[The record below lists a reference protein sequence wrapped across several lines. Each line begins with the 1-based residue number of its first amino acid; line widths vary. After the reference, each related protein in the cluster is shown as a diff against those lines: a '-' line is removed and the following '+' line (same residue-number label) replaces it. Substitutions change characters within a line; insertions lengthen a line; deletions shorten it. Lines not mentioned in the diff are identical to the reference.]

1 MKLEKLIGLHRH
13 KLNKDSNIMKL
24 YPHIF
29 KKLDLGFIELKNRI
43 IMGSMHTGLEEIG
56 DWDRISEFYAARAR
70 GQVSLI
76 ITGGIGPNKE
86 GSVLPGAAMM
96 MNEQDVKNH
105 MISTQAVHNEGGK
118 IVMQI
123 LHAGRYAYNDKAVA
137 PSPVKAPISPFT
149 PKELDEEGIEKQIS
163 DIAQSAFL
171 AKCAGYDGVEIMG
184 SEGYLINQFLVKHT
198 NKRTDSWG
206 GSYNNRI
213 KFPIEIVK
221 RVREKV
227 GKNFLIIYRLS
238 IIDLIPNGSSW
249 EEVIILAKEI
259 EKAGAN
265 ILNSGIGWH
274 EARIPT
280 IATSVPKKAFSWIT
294 KKLYGNVSIPII
306 ASNRINSPEIA
317 EEVLS
322 ENCAD
327 LVSMARPFLA
337 DSDFVRKAFEN
348 RSNEIVP
355 CIACNQACLDHTFSM
370 KLTSCLVN
378 PRACRETELNYEKV
392 ILPKRI
398 AVVGAGPAGISFSIV
413 AAQRGHEV
421 SLFDENHEIGGQ
433 LNFAKMIPG
442 KEEFYG
448 LLDFYKNEIKRL
460 KINLVKDHKVE
471 ISDLKEFDEV
481 VLATGVLPR
490 KINIKGQDAV
500 NFVYDYQE
508 VFNSKVSLGN
518 KIAII
523 GAGGIGFDMAE
534 YISSSGISPTLNIT
548 KWMEKWGVV
557 DPEKERGGVLPKSE
571 ITLNT
576 TSKEIFLLQR
586 KNEKIGKRLGK
597 TTGWIHRK
605 SLEKK
610 NVKMF
615 AGVNYEQITTDGL
628 LISFGEEKKDLQTL
642 KVDSIII
649 CAGQI
654 SEISL
659 VEKLNIN
666 KINHHIIGGAKLANE
681 LDAKSAIDQGCR
693 LAAKL

>member
-1 MKLEKLIGLHRH
+1 
-13 KLNKDSNIMKL
+13 MKL

-56 DWDRISEFYAARAR
+56 DWERISEFYAARAR

-460 KINLVKDHKVE
+460 KINLVKHHKVE
-471 ISDLKEFDEV
+471 FSELKEFDEV

-490 KINIKGQDAV
+490 KVNIKGQDDV

-508 VFNSKVSLGN
+508 VFNSEVSLGN

-534 YISSSGISPTLNIT
+534 YISSSGISPTLNIN

-557 DPEKERGGVLPKSE
+557 DPEKERGGILPKSE
-571 ITLNT
+571 MTLNT

-586 KNEKIGKRLGK
+586 KNEKLGKRLGK

-666 KINHHIIGGAKLANE
+666 KINHHIIGGAKVADE

>member
-1 MKLEKLIGLHRH
+1 
-13 KLNKDSNIMKL
+13 MKL

-56 DWDRISEFYAARAR
+56 DWERISEFYAARAR

-471 ISDLKEFDEV
+471 ISELKEFDEV

-490 KINIKGQDAV
+490 KINIKGQDDV

-508 VFNSKVSLGN
+508 VFNSEVSLGN

-576 TSKEIFLLQR
+576 SSKEIFLLQR
-586 KNEKIGKRLGK
+586 KNEKLGKRLGK

-666 KINHHIIGGAKLANE
+666 KINHHIIGGAKVADE

>member
-1 MKLEKLIGLHRH
+1 
-13 KLNKDSNIMKL
+13 MKL

-471 ISDLKEFDEV
+471 ISELKEFDEV

-490 KINIKGQDAV
+490 KVNIKGQDDV

-508 VFNSKVSLGN
+508 VFNSEVSLGN

-576 TSKEIFLLQR
+576 SSKEIFLLQR
-586 KNEKIGKRLGK
+586 KNEKLGKRLGK

-615 AGVNYEQITTDGL
+615 AGVNYEQITKDGL

>member
-1 MKLEKLIGLHRH
+1 M
-13 KLNKDSNIMKL
+13 NK
-24 YPHIF
+24 YPNIF

-56 DWDRISEFYAARAR
+56 DWKRISEFYASRAR
-70 GQVSLI
+70 GQVALI
-76 ITGGIGPNKE
+76 ITGGIGPNRE

-96 MNEQDVKNH
+96 MTDEDVKNH
-105 MISTQAVHNEGGK
+105 MISTKAVHDEGGK

-137 PSPVKAPISPFT
+137 PSPIKAPISPFT

-184 SEGYLINQFLVKHT
+184 SEGYLINQFLVSHT
-198 NKRTDSWG
+198 NKRKDNWG
-206 GSYNNRI
+206 GDYENRI
-213 KFPIEIVK
+213 RFPLEIVK
-221 RVREKV
+221 RIREKV

-249 EEVIILAKEI
+249 EEVLILAKEI
-259 EKAGAN
+259 EKAGVN

-280 IATSVPKKAFSWIT
+280 IATSVPKRAFSWIT

-306 ASNRINSPEIA
+306 ASNRINSPEVADDVI
-317 EEVLS
+317 S
-322 ENCAD
+322 DKCAD
-327 LVSMARPFLA
+327 LVSLARPFLA
-337 DSDFVRKAFEN
+337 DSEFVKKAFEN
-348 RSNEIVP
+348 KSNEIVP

-378 PRACRETELNYEKV
+378 PRACRETELNYNKV
-392 ILPKRI
+392 LTSKRI
-398 AVVGAGPAGISFSIV
+398 AVVGAGPAGISFSIT
-413 AAQRGHEV
+413 AAQRGHVV
-421 SLFDENHEIGGQ
+421 SLFEESNEIGGQ

-442 KEEFYG
+442 KEEFHG
-448 LLDFYKNEIKRL
+448 LLNYYKNEIKRL
-460 KINLVKDHKVE
+460 KIDLITDHKVKTT
-471 ISDLKEFDEV
+471 DLINFDEIIIS
-481 VLATGVLPR
+481 TGVVPR
-490 KINIKGQDAV
+490 KIDIEGQDKV

-508 VFNSKVSLGN
+508 VFNDGVKLGN
-518 KIAII
+518 RIAII
-523 GAGGIGFDMAE
+523 GAGGIGFDVAE
-534 YISSSGISPTLNIT
+534 YISSSGISPTLDIK
-548 KWMEKWGVV
+548 KWMEKWGVT
-557 DPEKERGGVLPKSE
+557 DPAIERGGVIQKNE
-571 ITLNT
+571 IRNDDS
-576 TSKEIFLLQR
+576 SKEIFLLQR
-586 KNEKIGKRLGK
+586 KNEKVGKRLGK

-610 NVKMF
+610 KVKML
-615 AGVNYEQITTDGL
+615 AGVNYEKITPEGL
-628 LISFGEEKKDLQTL
+628 LISFGEEKRDIQML

-649 CAGQI
+649 CAGQT

-659 VEKLNIN
+659 AEAMSTRKTNF
-666 KINHHIIGGAKLANE
+666 HIIGGAKKANE

-693 LAAKL
+693 LAAQL

>member
-1 MKLEKLIGLHRH
+1 
-13 KLNKDSNIMKL
+13 MKL

-56 DWDRISEFYAARAR
+56 DWERISEFYAARAR

-96 MNEQDVKNH
+96 MNEKDVKNH

-227 GKNFLIIYRLS
+227 VKNFLIIYRLS

-471 ISDLKEFDEV
+471 ISELKEFDEV

-490 KINIKGQDAV
+490 KVNIKGQDDV

-508 VFNSKVSLGN
+508 VFNSEVSLGN

-576 TSKEIFLLQR
+576 SSKEIFLLQR
-586 KNEKIGKRLGK
+586 KNEKLGKRLGK

>member
-1 MKLEKLIGLHRH
+1 
-13 KLNKDSNIMKL
+13 MKL

-56 DWDRISEFYAARAR
+56 DWERISEFYAARAR

-471 ISDLKEFDEV
+471 ISELKEFDEV

-490 KINIKGQDAV
+490 KVNIKGQDDV

-508 VFNSKVSLGN
+508 VFNSEVSLGN

-571 ITLNT
+571 ITPNT
-576 TSKEIFLLQR
+576 SSKEIFLLQR
-586 KNEKIGKRLGK
+586 KNEKLGKRLGK

-615 AGVNYEQITTDGL
+615 AGVNYEQITKDGL

>member
-1 MKLEKLIGLHRH
+1 
-13 KLNKDSNIMKL
+13 MKL

-96 MNEQDVKNH
+96 MNEKDVKNH

-249 EEVIILAKEI
+249 EEVITLAKEI

-471 ISDLKEFDEV
+471 ISELKEFDEV

-576 TSKEIFLLQR
+576 SSKEIFLLQR
-586 KNEKIGKRLGK
+586 KNEKLGKRLGK

>member
-1 MKLEKLIGLHRH
+1 
-13 KLNKDSNIMKL
+13 MKL

-163 DIAQSAFL
+163 DIAHSAFL

-206 GSYNNRI
+206 GTYNNRI

-471 ISDLKEFDEV
+471 ISELKEFDEV

-490 KINIKGQDAV
+490 KINIKGQDDV

-576 TSKEIFLLQR
+576 SSKEIFLLQR
-586 KNEKIGKRLGK
+586 KNEKLGKRLGK

-666 KINHHIIGGAKLANE
+666 KINHHIIGGAKVANE

>member
-1 MKLEKLIGLHRH
+1 
-13 KLNKDSNIMKL
+13 MKL

-56 DWDRISEFYAARAR
+56 DWERISEFYAARAR

-163 DIAQSAFL
+163 DIAHSAFL

-460 KINLVKDHKVE
+460 KINLVKHHKVE
-471 ISDLKEFDEV
+471 FSELKEFDEV

-490 KINIKGQDAV
+490 KVNIKGQDDV

-508 VFNSKVSLGN
+508 VFNSEVSLGN

-557 DPEKERGGVLPKSE
+557 DPEKERGGVLSKSE

-576 TSKEIFLLQR
+576 SSKEIFLLQR
-586 KNEKIGKRLGK
+586 KNEKLGKRLGK

-615 AGVNYEQITTDGL
+615 AGVNYEQITKDGL

>member
-1 MKLEKLIGLHRH
+1 
-13 KLNKDSNIMKL
+13 MKL

-56 DWDRISEFYAARAR
+56 DWERISEFYAARAR

-471 ISDLKEFDEV
+471 ISELKEFDEV

-490 KINIKGQDAV
+490 KVNIKGQDDV

-508 VFNSKVSLGN
+508 VFNSEVSLGN

-586 KNEKIGKRLGK
+586 KNEKLGKRLGK

-615 AGVNYEQITTDGL
+615 AGVNYEQITKDGL

>member
-1 MKLEKLIGLHRH
+1 
-13 KLNKDSNIMKL
+13 MKL

-56 DWDRISEFYAARAR
+56 DWERISEFYAARAR

-327 LVSMARPFLA
+327 LVSLARPFLA

-534 YISSSGISPTLNIT
+534 YISSSGISPTLNIN

-557 DPEKERGGVLPKSE
+557 DPEKERGGILPKSE
-571 ITLNT
+571 MTLNT

-615 AGVNYEQITTDGL
+615 AGVNYEQITKDGL

-666 KINHHIIGGAKLANE
+666 KINHHIIGGAKVADE

>member
-1 MKLEKLIGLHRH
+1 
-13 KLNKDSNIMKL
+13 MKL

-471 ISDLKEFDEV
+471 ISELKEFDEV

-490 KINIKGQDAV
+490 KVNIKGQDDV

-508 VFNSKVSLGN
+508 VFNSEVSLGN

-576 TSKEIFLLQR
+576 SSKEIFLLQR
-586 KNEKIGKRLGK
+586 KNEKLGKRLGK

-666 KINHHIIGGAKLANE
+666 KINHHIIGGAKVANE

>member
-1 MKLEKLIGLHRH
+1 
-13 KLNKDSNIMKL
+13 MKL

-460 KINLVKDHKVE
+460 KINLVKHHKVE
-471 ISDLKEFDEV
+471 FSELKEFDEV

-490 KINIKGQDAV
+490 KVNIKGQDDV

-576 TSKEIFLLQR
+576 SSKEIFLLQR
-586 KNEKIGKRLGK
+586 KNEKLGKRLGK

-615 AGVNYEQITTDGL
+615 AGVNYEQITKDGL

>member
-1 MKLEKLIGLHRH
+1 
-13 KLNKDSNIMKL
+13 MKL

-149 PKELDEEGIEKQIS
+149 PKELDEDGIEKQIS

-259 EKAGAN
+259 EKDGAN

-274 EARIPT
+274 DARIPT

-460 KINLVKDHKVE
+460 KINLVKHHKVE
-471 ISDLKEFDEV
+471 FSELKEFDEV

-490 KINIKGQDAV
+490 KVNIKGQDDV

-508 VFNSKVSLGN
+508 VFNSEVSLGN

-576 TSKEIFLLQR
+576 SSKEIFLLQR
-586 KNEKIGKRLGK
+586 KNEKLGKRLGK

-615 AGVNYEQITTDGL
+615 AGVNYEQITKDGL

-693 LAAKL
+693 LAAKF

>member
-1 MKLEKLIGLHRH
+1 
-13 KLNKDSNIMKL
+13 MKL

-56 DWDRISEFYAARAR
+56 DWERISEFYAARAR

-327 LVSMARPFLA
+327 LVSLARPFLA

-666 KINHHIIGGAKLANE
+666 KINHHIIGGAKVADE

>member
-1 MKLEKLIGLHRH
+1 
-13 KLNKDSNIMKL
+13 MKL

-56 DWDRISEFYAARAR
+56 DWERISEFYAARAR

-105 MISTQAVHNEGGK
+105 MISTQAVNNEGGK

-460 KINLVKDHKVE
+460 KINLVKHHKVE
-471 ISDLKEFDEV
+471 FSELKEFDEV

-490 KINIKGQDAV
+490 KVNIKGQDDV

-508 VFNSKVSLGN
+508 VFNSEVSLGN

-576 TSKEIFLLQR
+576 SSKEIFLLQR
-586 KNEKIGKRLGK
+586 KNEKLGKRLGK

-615 AGVNYEQITTDGL
+615 AGVNYEQITKDGL

>member
-1 MKLEKLIGLHRH
+1 
-13 KLNKDSNIMKL
+13 MKL

-56 DWDRISEFYAARAR
+56 DWERISEFYAARAR

-76 ITGGIGPNKE
+76 ISGGIGPNKE

-460 KINLVKDHKVE
+460 KINLVKHHKVE
-471 ISDLKEFDEV
+471 FSELKEFDEV

-490 KINIKGQDAV
+490 KINIKGQDDV

-576 TSKEIFLLQR
+576 SSKEIFLLQR
-586 KNEKIGKRLGK
+586 KNEKLGKRLGK

-615 AGVNYEQITTDGL
+615 AGVNYEQITKDGL

-666 KINHHIIGGAKLANE
+666 KINHHIIGGAKVANE

>member
-1 MKLEKLIGLHRH
+1 
-13 KLNKDSNIMKL
+13 MKL

-56 DWDRISEFYAARAR
+56 DWERISEFYAARAR

-96 MNEQDVKNH
+96 MNEHDVKNH

-198 NKRTDSWG
+198 NKRTDRWG

-471 ISDLKEFDEV
+471 ISELKEFDEV

-490 KINIKGQDAV
+490 KVNIKGQDDV

-508 VFNSKVSLGN
+508 VFNSEVSLGN

-534 YISSSGISPTLNIT
+534 YISNSGISPTLNLT

-576 TSKEIFLLQR
+576 SSKEIFLLQR
-586 KNEKIGKRLGK
+586 KNEKLGKRLGK

-615 AGVNYEQITTDGL
+615 AGVNYEQITKDGL

-666 KINHHIIGGAKLANE
+666 KINHHIIGGAKVANE

>member
-1 MKLEKLIGLHRH
+1 
-13 KLNKDSNIMKL
+13 MKL
-24 YPHIF
+24 YPNIF

-56 DWDRISEFYAARAR
+56 DWERISEFYAARAR

-327 LVSMARPFLA
+327 LVSLARPFLA

-490 KINIKGQDAV
+490 KVNIKGQDDV

-508 VFNSKVSLGN
+508 VFNSEVSLGN

-610 NVKMF
+610 KVKML
-615 AGVNYEQITTDGL
+615 AGVNYEKITPEGL
-628 LISFGEEKKDLQTL
+628 LISFGEEKRDIQML

-649 CAGQI
+649 CAGQT

-659 VEKLNIN
+659 AEAMSTSKTNF
-666 KINHHIIGGAKLANE
+666 HIIGGAKKANE

-693 LAAKL
+693 LAAQL

>member
-1 MKLEKLIGLHRH
+1 
-13 KLNKDSNIMKL
+13 MKL

-471 ISDLKEFDEV
+471 ISELKEFDEV

-490 KINIKGQDAV
+490 KIYIKGQDDV

-576 TSKEIFLLQR
+576 SSKEIFLLQR
-586 KNEKIGKRLGK
+586 KNEKLGKRLGK

-615 AGVNYEQITTDGL
+615 AGVNYEQITKDGL

>member
-1 MKLEKLIGLHRH
+1 
-13 KLNKDSNIMKL
+13 MKL

-56 DWDRISEFYAARAR
+56 DWERISEFYAARAR

-471 ISDLKEFDEV
+471 ISELKEFDEV

-490 KINIKGQDAV
+490 KVNIKGQDDV

-508 VFNSKVSLGN
+508 VFNSEVSLGN

-534 YISSSGISPTLNIT
+534 YISSSGISPTLNLT

-576 TSKEIFLLQR
+576 SSKEIFLLQR
-586 KNEKIGKRLGK
+586 KNEKLGKRLGK

-615 AGVNYEQITTDGL
+615 AGVNYEQITKDGL

-666 KINHHIIGGAKLANE
+666 KINHHIIGGAKVANE

>member
-1 MKLEKLIGLHRH
+1 
-13 KLNKDSNIMKL
+13 MKL

-56 DWDRISEFYAARAR
+56 DWERISEFYAARAR

-471 ISDLKEFDEV
+471 ISELKEFDEV

-490 KINIKGQDAV
+490 KVNIKGQDDV

-508 VFNSKVSLGN
+508 VFNSEVSLGN

-534 YISSSGISPTLNIT
+534 YISSSGISPTLNLT

-557 DPEKERGGVLPKSE
+557 DPEKERGGVLPMSE

-576 TSKEIFLLQR
+576 SSKEIFLLQR
-586 KNEKIGKRLGK
+586 KNEKLGKRLGK

-615 AGVNYEQITTDGL
+615 AGVNYEQITEDGL

-666 KINHHIIGGAKLANE
+666 KINHHIIGGAKVADE

>member
-1 MKLEKLIGLHRH
+1 
-13 KLNKDSNIMKL
+13 MKL

-96 MNEQDVKNH
+96 MNEKDVKNH

-137 PSPVKAPISPFT
+137 PSPVKAPISPFI

-163 DIAQSAFL
+163 DIAQAAFL

-294 KKLYGNVSIPII
+294 KKLYGNVNIPII

-460 KINLVKDHKVE
+460 KINLVKHHKVE
-471 ISDLKEFDEV
+471 FSELKEFDEV

-490 KINIKGQDAV
+490 KVNIKGQDDV

-508 VFNSKVSLGN
+508 VFNSEVSLGN

-576 TSKEIFLLQR
+576 SSKEIFLLQR
-586 KNEKIGKRLGK
+586 KNEKLGKRLGK

-615 AGVNYEQITTDGL
+615 AGVNYEQITKDGL

>member
-1 MKLEKLIGLHRH
+1 M
-13 KLNKDSNIMKL
+13 NK
-24 YPHIF
+24 YPNIF

-56 DWDRISEFYAARAR
+56 DWKRISEFYASRAR
-70 GQVSLI
+70 GQVALI
-76 ITGGIGPNKE
+76 ITGGIGPNRE

-96 MNEQDVKNH
+96 MTDEDVKNH
-105 MISTQAVHNEGGK
+105 MISTKAVHDEGGK

-137 PSPVKAPISPFT
+137 PSPIKAPISPFT

-184 SEGYLINQFLVKHT
+184 SEGYLINQFLVSHT
-198 NKRTDSWG
+198 NKRKDNWG
-206 GSYNNRI
+206 GDYENRI
-213 KFPIEIVK
+213 RFPLEIVK
-221 RVREKV
+221 RIREKV

-249 EEVIILAKEI
+249 EEVLILAKEI
-259 EKAGAN
+259 EKAGVN

-280 IATSVPKKAFSWIT
+280 IATSVPKRAFSWIT

-306 ASNRINSPEIA
+306 ASNRINSPEVADDVI
-317 EEVLS
+317 S
-322 ENCAD
+322 DKCAD
-327 LVSMARPFLA
+327 LVSLARPFLA
-337 DSDFVRKAFEN
+337 DSEFVKKAFEN
-348 RSNEIVP
+348 KSNEIVP

-378 PRACRETELNYEKV
+378 PRACRETELNYNKV
-392 ILPKRI
+392 LTSKRI
-398 AVVGAGPAGISFSIV
+398 AVVGAGPAGISFSIT
-413 AAQRGHEV
+413 AAQRGHVV
-421 SLFDENHEIGGQ
+421 SLFEESNEIGGQ

-442 KEEFYG
+442 KEEFHG
-448 LLDFYKNEIKRL
+448 LLNYYKNEIKRL
-460 KINLVKDHKVE
+460 KIDLITDHKVKTT
-471 ISDLKEFDEV
+471 DLINFDEIIIS
-481 VLATGVLPR
+481 TGVVPR
-490 KINIKGQDAV
+490 KIDIEGQDKV

-508 VFNSKVSLGN
+508 VFNDGVKLGN
-518 KIAII
+518 RIAII
-523 GAGGIGFDMAE
+523 GAGGIGFDVAE
-534 YISSSGISPTLNIT
+534 YISSSGISPTLDIN
-548 KWMEKWGVV
+548 KWMEKWGVT
-557 DPEKERGGVLPKSE
+557 DPAIERGGVLQKNEIKSE
-571 ITLNT
+571 DS
-576 TSKEIFLLQR
+576 SKEIFLLQR
-586 KNEKIGKRLGK
+586 KNEKVGKRLGK

-610 NVKMF
+610 KVKML
-615 AGVNYEQITTDGL
+615 AGVNYEKITPEGL
-628 LISFGEEKKDLQTL
+628 LISFGEEKRDIQML

-649 CAGQI
+649 CAGQT

-659 VEKLNIN
+659 AEAMSTRKTNF
-666 KINHHIIGGAKLANE
+666 HIIGGAKKANE

-693 LAAKL
+693 LAAQL

>member
-1 MKLEKLIGLHRH
+1 
-13 KLNKDSNIMKL
+13 MKL

-56 DWDRISEFYAARAR
+56 DWERISEFYAARAR

-460 KINLVKDHKVE
+460 KINLVKHHKVE
-471 ISDLKEFDEV
+471 FSELKEFDEV

-490 KINIKGQDAV
+490 KVNIKGQDDV

-508 VFNSKVSLGN
+508 VFNSEVSLGN

-576 TSKEIFLLQR
+576 SSKEIFLLQR
-586 KNEKIGKRLGK
+586 KNEKLGKRLGK

-610 NVKMF
+610 NVKMY
-615 AGVNYEQITTDGL
+615 AGVNYEQITRDGL
-628 LISFGEEKKDLQTL
+628 MISFGEEKKDLQTL

-666 KINHHIIGGAKLANE
+666 KINHHIIGGAKVANE

>member
-1 MKLEKLIGLHRH
+1 
-13 KLNKDSNIMKL
+13 MKL

-70 GQVSLI
+70 GQVSLNF
-76 ITGGIGPNKE
+76 TGGIGPNKE

-460 KINLVKDHKVE
+460 KINLVTDHKVE
-471 ISDLKEFDEV
+471 ISELKEFDEV

-490 KINIKGQDAV
+490 KVNIKGQDDV

-508 VFNSKVSLGN
+508 VFNSEVSLGN

-576 TSKEIFLLQR
+576 SSKEIFLLQR
-586 KNEKIGKRLGK
+586 KNEKLGKRLGK

-615 AGVNYEQITTDGL
+615 AGVNYEQITKDGL

-666 KINHHIIGGAKLANE
+666 KINHHIIGGAKVANE

>member
-1 MKLEKLIGLHRH
+1 M
-13 KLNKDSNIMKL
+13 NK
-24 YPHIF
+24 YPNIF

-56 DWDRISEFYAARAR
+56 DWKRISEFYASRAR
-70 GQVSLI
+70 GQVALI
-76 ITGGIGPNKE
+76 ITGGIGPNRE

-96 MNEQDVKNH
+96 MTDEDVKNH
-105 MISTQAVHNEGGK
+105 MISTKAVHDEGGK

-137 PSPVKAPISPFT
+137 PSPIKAPISPFT

-184 SEGYLINQFLVKHT
+184 SEGYLINQFLVSHT
-198 NKRTDSWG
+198 NKRKDNWG
-206 GSYNNRI
+206 GDYENRI
-213 KFPIEIVK
+213 RFPLEIVK
-221 RVREKV
+221 RIREKV

-249 EEVIILAKEI
+249 EEVLLLAKEI
-259 EKAGAN
+259 EKAGVN

-280 IATSVPKKAFSWIT
+280 IATSVPKRAFSWIT

-306 ASNRINSPEIA
+306 ASNRINSPEVADDVI
-317 EEVLS
+317 S
-322 ENCAD
+322 DKCAD
-327 LVSMARPFLA
+327 LVSLARPFLA
-337 DSDFVRKAFEN
+337 DSEFVKKAFEN
-348 RSNEIVP
+348 KSNEIVP

-378 PRACRETELNYEKV
+378 PRACRETELNYNKV
-392 ILPKRI
+392 LTSKRI
-398 AVVGAGPAGISFSIV
+398 AVVGAGPAGISFSIT
-413 AAQRGHEV
+413 AAQRGHLV
-421 SLFDENHEIGGQ
+421 SLFEESNEIGGQ

-442 KEEFYG
+442 KEEFHG
-448 LLDFYKNEIKRL
+448 LLNYYKNEIKRL
-460 KINLVKDHKVE
+460 KIDLITDHKVKTT
-471 ISDLKEFDEV
+471 DLINFDEIIIS
-481 VLATGVLPR
+481 TGVVPR
-490 KINIKGQDAV
+490 KIDIEGQDKV

-508 VFNSKVSLGN
+508 VFNDGVKLGN
-518 KIAII
+518 RIAII
-523 GAGGIGFDMAE
+523 GAGGIGFDVAE
-534 YISSSGISPTLNIT
+534 YISSSGISPTLDIN
-548 KWMEKWGVV
+548 KWMEKWGVT
-557 DPEKERGGVLPKSE
+557 DPAIERGGVLQKNEIRSE
-571 ITLNT
+571 DS
-576 TSKEIFLLQR
+576 SKEIFLLQR
-586 KNEKIGKRLGK
+586 KNEKVGKRLGK

-610 NVKMF
+610 KVKML
-615 AGVNYEQITTDGL
+615 AGVNYEKITPEGL
-628 LISFGEEKKDLQTL
+628 LISFGEEKRDIQML

-649 CAGQI
+649 CAGQT

-659 VEKLNIN
+659 AEAMSTSKTNF
-666 KINHHIIGGAKLANE
+666 HIIGGAKKANE

-693 LAAKL
+693 LAAQL

>member
-1 MKLEKLIGLHRH
+1 
-13 KLNKDSNIMKL
+13 MKL

-56 DWDRISEFYAARAR
+56 DWERISEFYAARAR

-96 MNEQDVKNH
+96 MNEHDVKNH

-471 ISDLKEFDEV
+471 ISELKEFDEV

-490 KINIKGQDAV
+490 KINIKGQDDV

-508 VFNSKVSLGN
+508 VFNSEVSLGN

-534 YISSSGISPTLNIT
+534 YISSSGISPTLNLT

-576 TSKEIFLLQR
+576 SSKEIFLLQR
-586 KNEKIGKRLGK
+586 KNEKLGKRLGK

-615 AGVNYEQITTDGL
+615 AGVNYEQITKDGL

-666 KINHHIIGGAKLANE
+666 KINHHIIGGAKVANE

>member
-1 MKLEKLIGLHRH
+1 MKLEKLIGLHQH
-13 KLNKDSNIMKL
+13 KLSKDSNIMKL

-56 DWDRISEFYAARAR
+56 DWERISEFYAARAR

-327 LVSMARPFLA
+327 LVSLARPFLA

-471 ISDLKEFDEV
+471 ISDLIEFDEV

-576 TSKEIFLLQR
+576 SSKEIFLLQR
-586 KNEKIGKRLGK
+586 KNEKLGKRLGK

>member
-1 MKLEKLIGLHRH
+1 
-13 KLNKDSNIMKL
+13 MKL

-206 GSYNNRI
+206 GTYNNRI

-460 KINLVKDHKVE
+460 KINLVKHHKVE
-471 ISDLKEFDEV
+471 FSELKEFDEV

-490 KINIKGQDAV
+490 KVNIKGQDDV

-508 VFNSKVSLGN
+508 VFNSEVSLGN

-576 TSKEIFLLQR
+576 SSKEIFLLQR
-586 KNEKIGKRLGK
+586 KNEKLGKRLGK

-615 AGVNYEQITTDGL
+615 AGVNYEQITKDGL

-666 KINHHIIGGAKLANE
+666 KINHHIIGGAKVANE

>member
-1 MKLEKLIGLHRH
+1 
-13 KLNKDSNIMKL
+13 MKL

-56 DWDRISEFYAARAR
+56 DWERISEFYAARAR

-460 KINLVKDHKVE
+460 KINLVKHHKVE
-471 ISDLKEFDEV
+471 FSELKEFDEV

-490 KINIKGQDAV
+490 KVNIKGQDDV

-508 VFNSKVSLGN
+508 VFNSEVSLGN

-571 ITLNT
+571 ITPNT
-576 TSKEIFLLQR
+576 SSKEIFLLQR
-586 KNEKIGKRLGK
+586 KNEKLGKRLGK

-615 AGVNYEQITTDGL
+615 AGVNYEQITKDGL

>member
-1 MKLEKLIGLHRH
+1 
-13 KLNKDSNIMKL
+13 MKL

-56 DWDRISEFYAARAR
+56 DWERISEFYAARAR

-471 ISDLKEFDEV
+471 ISELKEFDEV

-490 KINIKGQDAV
+490 KVNIKGQDDV

-508 VFNSKVSLGN
+508 VFNSEVSLGN

-576 TSKEIFLLQR
+576 SSKEIFLLQR
-586 KNEKIGKRLGK
+586 KNEKLGKRLGK

>member
-1 MKLEKLIGLHRH
+1 M
-13 KLNKDSNIMKL
+13 NKYPNI
-24 YPHIF
+24 F
-29 KKLDLGFIELKNRI
+29 RKLDLGFIELKNRI

-56 DWDRISEFYAARAR
+56 DWKRISEFYASRAR
-70 GQVSLI
+70 GQVALI
-76 ITGGIGPNKE
+76 ITGGIGPNRE

-96 MNEQDVKNH
+96 MTDEDVKNH
-105 MISTQAVHNEGGK
+105 MISTKAVHDEGGK

-137 PSPVKAPISPFT
+137 PSPIKAPISPFT

-184 SEGYLINQFLVKHT
+184 SEGYLINQFLVSHT
-198 NKRTDSWG
+198 NKRKDNWG
-206 GSYNNRI
+206 GDYENRI
-213 KFPIEIVK
+213 RFPLEIVK
-221 RVREKV
+221 RIREKV

-249 EEVIILAKEI
+249 EEVLILAKEI
-259 EKAGAN
+259 EKAGVN

-280 IATSVPKKAFSWIT
+280 IATSVPKRAFSWIT

-306 ASNRINSPEIA
+306 ASNRINSPEVADDII
-317 EEVLS
+317 S
-322 ENCAD
+322 DKCAD
-327 LVSMARPFLA
+327 LVSLARPFLA
-337 DSDFVRKAFEN
+337 DSEFVKKAFEN
-348 RSNEIVP
+348 KSNEIVP

-378 PRACRETELNYEKV
+378 PRACRETELNYNKV
-392 ILPKRI
+392 LTSKRI
-398 AVVGAGPAGISFSIV
+398 AVVGAGPAGISFSIT
-413 AAQRGHEV
+413 AAQRGHVV
-421 SLFDENHEIGGQ
+421 SLFEESNEIGGQ

-442 KEEFYG
+442 KEEFHG
-448 LLDFYKNEIKRL
+448 LLNYYKNEIKRL
-460 KINLVKDHKVE
+460 KIDLITDHKVKTT
-471 ISDLKEFDEV
+471 DLINFDEIIIS
-481 VLATGVLPR
+481 TGVVPR
-490 KINIKGQDAV
+490 KIDIEGQDKV

-508 VFNSKVSLGN
+508 VFNDGVKLGN
-518 KIAII
+518 RIAII
-523 GAGGIGFDMAE
+523 GAGGIGFDVAE
-534 YISSSGISPTLNIT
+534 YISSSGISPTLDIN
-548 KWMEKWGVV
+548 KWMKKWGVT
-557 DPEKERGGVLPKSE
+557 DPAIERGGVLQKNEIRSE
-571 ITLNT
+571 D

-586 KNEKIGKRLGK
+586 KNEKVGKRLGK

-610 NVKMF
+610 KVKML
-615 AGVNYEQITTDGL
+615 AGVNYEKITPEGL
-628 LISFGEEKKDLQTL
+628 LISFGEEKRDIQML

-649 CAGQI
+649 CAGQT

-659 VEKLNIN
+659 AEAMSTSSKNF
-666 KINHHIIGGAKLANE
+666 HIIGGAKKANE

-693 LAAKL
+693 LAAQL